1 MKRIAWFSSP
11 CNNHTRSPPRDVNV
25 TFNITFNGGF
35 IMREDYENYLNRIRQ
50 YGERRNLSHQTTVKY
65 EHYARRLLEFIGD
78 EHGEITCEDIERY
91 MDYRLSKGISPATMN
106 NELRCIR
113 VFYQRILKKPWDYE
127 LLPKLR
133 EDRHLPEV
141 LTREEIDRLIEF
153 AANLRDKAVIATIY
167 SGGLR
172 LSEAIHL
179 RYEDIS
185 RTKMMIHIPKS
196 KNRCD
201 RYTILSKKCLD
212 ILTEYWYAYGQ
223 PKDYLFLSLYRSGH
237 VSGRHI
243 SKRRVDDI
251 FKDACER
258 AGIDRS
264 YSPHSLRHSFA
275 THLLED
281 GVDLR
286 TIQVLMGH
294 ASMSTTEIYLN
305 VSNKTLMGISSP
317 YDWNRDD
324 EDDE

>member
-35 IMREDYENYLNRIRQ
+35 IMREDYEAYIQRIEK
-50 YGERRNLSHQTTVKY
+50 YCVRRNLSVETKAQYVNITKNFLIY
-65 EHYARRLLEFIGD
+65 LGD
-78 EHGEITCEDIERY
+78 NHGDITCEDIERY
-91 MDYRLSKGISPATMN
+91 MEDVLDNGIKPSTMN
-106 NELRCIR
+106 QKLRCLR

-133 EDRHLPEV
+133 EDKHLPKV
-141 LTREEIDRLIEF
+141 LSREEVDVLINS
-153 AANLRDKAVIATIY
+153 AKRLRDKAIIATIY

-172 LSEAIHL
+172 VSEAANL

-185 RTKMMIHIPKS
+185 RSQMLIHIPKS

-223 PKDYLFLSLYRSGH
+223 PKGYLFRSIKRGSISDHLSKSMIENIVH
-237 VSGRHI
+237 DTC
-243 SKRRVDDI
+243 K
-251 FKDACER
+251 R
-258 AGIDRS
+258 AGFKKN

-294 ASMSTTEIYLN
+294 ESMSTTEIYLN

-317 YDWNRDD
+317 YDWNRGD
-324 EDDE
+324 EDEG